1 MSKFLHPEANTR
13 WQACFLFKVLINT
26 STITWKLFF
35 FFSRRITGW
44 RADGLLKSTQRNTLF
59 CQRKQG
65 NHGDD
70 IFQAGESLDR
80 HAFEAPFVCSRR
92 WMWDSSEF
100 VSTHVGKGG
109 SSRRG
114 AESINAITW
123 SETQVTTHFAHTAN
137 INRTLCACEEQC
149 WHVRRSGLFVPIVLL
164 GLCDCIF
171 FFYYGALPA

>member
-1 MSKFLHPEANTR
+1 MQTVCL
-13 WQACFLFKVLINT
+13 
-26 STITWKLFF
+26 
-35 FFSRRITGW
+35 
-44 RADGLLKSTQRNTLF
+44 RALKETLYSVGE
-59 CQRKQG
+59 KQG

-100 VSTHVGKGG
+100 VSTHVGRGG

-149 WHVRRSGLFVPIVLL
+149 WHVCAALDCLYLLFSSGFVIV
-164 GLCDCIF
+164 F
-171 FFYYGALPA
+171 FFIIIITAPCQRRC

>member
-1 MSKFLHPEANTR
+1 M
-13 WQACFLFKVLINT
+13 T
-26 STITWKLFF
+26 SVFPFQGFNKHIHHYVKLFF
-35 FFSRRITGW
+35 FFLSGELQVDVQTVCL
-44 RADGLLKSTQRNTLF
+44 RALKETLYSVSE
-59 CQRKQG
+59 KQG

-171 FFYYGALPA
+171 LFYYGALPA